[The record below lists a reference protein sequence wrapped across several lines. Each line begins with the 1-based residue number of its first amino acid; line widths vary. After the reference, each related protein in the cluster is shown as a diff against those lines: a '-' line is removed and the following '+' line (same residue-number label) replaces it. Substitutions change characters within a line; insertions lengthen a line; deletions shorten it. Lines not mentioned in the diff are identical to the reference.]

1 MFDRILIGANREHT
15 EAMRASISVTRAP
28 REPDNELFDHGC
40 DLVQA
45 AVAIRCAAASREASR
60 AVPAVLGCL
69 ESALEELL
77 WATALLEESTA
88 QTLSERAQHGVD
100 PRATA
105 RSERMHRGYANL
117 QLALADAERAAS
129 AARALSRRVLTR

>member
-1 MFDRILIGANREHT
+1 MLDRIVIGRSPGHT
-15 EAMRASISVTRAP
+15 EAMGVSTSVTQTP
-28 REPDNELFDHGC
+28 RKPDNELFDHGC

-45 AVAIRCAAASREASR
+45 AVAIRCAAASREAAR

-77 WATALLEESTA
+77 WATALLEETTA
-88 QTLSERAQHGVD
+88 QTLSERSRQRVD

-105 RSERMHRGYANL
+105 RSERMHRGYASL

-129 AARALSRRVLTR
+129 AARALSRRVLTP

>member
-15 EAMRASISVTRAP
+15 EAMRASTTVSRTP

-88 QTLSERAQHGVD
+88 QKLSERAQHGVD
-100 PRATA
+100 PRSTA
-105 RSERMHRGYANL
+105 RC
-117 QLALADAERAAS
+117 
-129 AARALSRRVLTR
+129 

>member
-1 MFDRILIGANREHT
+1 MFDRMVIGRSAGHSQ
-15 EAMRASISVTRAP
+15 AMDVSTSVKQP
-28 REPDNELFDHGC
+28 IREPDNELFDHGC

-45 AVAIRCAAASREASR
+45 AVAIRRAAASREASR
-60 AVPAVLGCL
+60 AVPAALGCL

-77 WATALLEESTA
+77 WATALLEETTA
-88 QTLSERAQHGVD
+88 QTLSERSRQRAD

-105 RSERMHRGYANL
+105 RSERMHRGYAAL

-129 AARALSRRVLTR
+129 AARALSRRVLTP